1 MMFPIA
7 QDFQVPCDETMYS
20 QHNLKYFDNN
30 NEGSNDQMNS
40 DQNTHTHTDTASSMF
55 GVLNKDKNK
64 ILDDNVQFLD
74 IHSADNSLKNNNTSN
89 RNSNASMSGGRP
101 GLYRRRTDISS
112 IYSLS
117 NSNSNSKLS
126 IDKKIKAINIDSS
139 INTTGKPMTFVPK
152 KPNTLVRNHS
162 LSLSIKT
169 QNLSQNDS
177 NIIRHRSKT
186 LATIKTPVSLTS
198 SNNNYY
204 STYNTTG
211 KWSLPGI
218 PSSDSSSDDNEKNNM
233 GVNIPSPFQENLSI
247 YHHTVYSNGPLN
259 VISQN
264 VFLYSEPTIDEVLKF
279 DVIINVA
286 EEVKDLQDK
295 IPIELK
301 SSINYYHINWSHD
314 SKIAKDL
321 YDWTELIHMA
331 NISGK
336 RVLVHCQCGVSRSAS
351 LIVAYIMRYD
361 KLHLNDAYN
370 KLKLI
375 AKDVSPNM
383 GLIFQLMEWDE
394 LLQNQS

>member
-1 MMFPIA
+1 MMFPIT
-7 QDFQVPCDETMYS
+7 QNLQVPCDETMYS
-20 QHNLKYFDNN
+20 QHNLKYFNN
-30 NEGSNDQMNS
+30 NDEGNNNQMNL
-40 DQNTHTHTDTASSMF
+40 DQDTNTNTSSSMF
-55 GVLNKDKNK
+55 GVLTEDKNK
-64 ILDDNVQFLD
+64 ILNENIQYLD
-74 IHSADNSLKNNNTSN
+74 ISHTENSLSNNTSN
-89 RNSNASMSGGRP
+89 SNSNTSMSSGRP

-117 NSNSNSKLS
+117 NSNPNSNSKLS

-198 SNNNYY
+198 SGNNYY
-204 STYNTTG
+204 SNYNATS

-218 PSSDSSSDDNEKNNM
+218 PSSDSSSDDTDKTNM
-233 GVNIPSPFQENLSI
+233 GINIPSPFQENLSI
-247 YHHTVYSNGPLN
+247 YHHTVYPNGPLN

-264 VFLYSEPTIDEVLKF
+264 VYLYSEPKIEEILKF

-286 EEVKDLQDK
+286 EEVEDLKDK
-295 IPIELK
+295 IPVEMK
-301 SSINYYHINWSHD
+301 SSINYYHVKWSHD

-331 NISGK
+331 NTSGK

-351 LIVAYIMRYD
+351 LIVAYIMRYE

-394 LLQNQS
+394 LLQNQL

>member
-1 MMFPIA
+1 M
-7 QDFQVPCDETMYS
+7 
-20 QHNLKYFDNN
+20 NL
-30 NEGSNDQMNS
+30 DQS
-40 DQNTHTHTDTASSMF
+40 TNTPSPMF
-55 GVLNKDKNK
+55 GDLTEDKNK
-64 ILDDNVQFLD
+64 LLNND
-74 IHSADNSLKNNNTSN
+74 IHFLEGNNIESSSSNNTINSNNNSN
-89 RNSNASMSGGRP
+89 MSSGRP

-117 NSNSNSKLS
+117 NPNSNSKLS

-139 INTTGKPMTFVPK
+139 INTSGLPMTFVPK
-152 KPNTLVRNHS
+152 RPNTLARNHS

-169 QNLSQNDS
+169 KNLSPNDS
-177 NIIRHRSKT
+177 KSIRHRSKT

-198 SNNNYY
+198 SGNNYY
-204 STYNTTG
+204 SMTNDTS
-211 KWSLPGI
+211 KWSRPGI
-218 PSSDSSSDDNEKNNM
+218 PLSDNSSDDNDKNNM
-233 GVNIPSPFQENLSI
+233 GINIPSPFQENLPV
-247 YHHTVYSNGPLN
+247 YHHTVYPNGPLK

-264 VFLYSEPTIDEVLKF
+264 IFLYSEPTLEEILKF

-286 EEVKDLQDK
+286 EEVEDLEDK
-295 IPIELK
+295 IPINMK

-321 YDWTELIHMA
+321 YDWTDLIHMA
-331 NISGK
+331 SMNDK